1 MEPDDQKRG
10 RNHQPLISE
19 FSPYQ
24 PRLLCRKGAL
34 QPPRLAAPFPLPK
47 PAYKFCSQGLT
58 VFPWYVQMPK
68 SGILIGP
75 AWVRVCPDS

>member
-34 QPPRLAAPFPLPK
+34 QPPRLAAPFPLPSPSLLINSAARASLSFHGMFK
-47 PAYKFCSQGLT
+47 C
-58 VFPWYVQMPK
+58 PK
-68 SGILIGP
+68 VGF
-75 AWVRVCPDS
+75 